1 MLQLAVRRVVRLLAP
16 WSVLL
21 ALRVAH
27 ATEFQPDGFRHPV
40 LPFVKQHCVS
50 CHNAKED
57 ERWLEAEKPF
67 VIDPDAKP
75 VAEATLLGDDR
86 VIGDVRVNPG
96 NATTAMNEVY
106 TLLTWSSGGTLN
118 AHNNTDLPTMLVGG
132 HKLGIK
138 HQGHLD
144 KKDVRLGNLW
154 QTMFGVLGV
163 AVPKDFQG
171 AKPTA
176 LSKNS
181 CEPVF

>member
-1 MLQLAVRRVVRLLAP
+1 MLLQLAVRRVVRLLAP
-16 WSVLL
+16 SSVLL
-21 ALRVAH
+21 KMTVAH
-27 ATEFQPDGFRHPV
+27 ATQFQPDGFRHPV
-40 LPFVKQHCVS
+40 LPFFKQHCVS

-67 VIDPDAKP
+67 VIDPDSKP

-86 VIGDVRVNPG
+86 VISGVRVKPG
-96 NATTAMNEVY
+96 NATTAMNQVY

-144 KKDVRLGNLW
+144 KKDVRPGNLW

-171 AKPTA
+171 GEADGVIKE
-176 LSKNS
+176 L
-181 CEPVF
+181 V